1 MAAHST
7 EHTVTTVRELL
18 HLPSRN
24 RELGLIALALLI
36 ATAGFAAVQLARAQ
50 EFSSAPLTAALLF
63 AFAYLVAHA
72 VVRVVLPNSDPYVL
86 PITAVLT
93 AIGLIEIYRISPQ
106 LARDQGIW
114 MLLGLV
120 LFVAVVIVA
129 RDIRRLE

>member
-1 MAAHST
+1 M
-7 EHTVTTVRELL
+7 TTVRELL

-72 VVRVVLPNSDPYVL
+72 VVRECSRAAAA
-86 PITAVLT
+86 TAAAAAALAGT
-93 AIGLIEIYRISPQ
+93 APAPGCGGRSP
-106 LARDQGIW
+106 GP
-114 MLLGLV
+114 
-120 LFVAVVIVA
+120 
-129 RDIRRLE
+129 